1 MWPRMGGEI
10 VQQGF
15 QQCSTETMMHYA
27 TVRIWFIHLGYVL
40 KENSQGFIAE
50 SSNQFIKKRLQ
61 YVRVGSNLGGN
72 QAAYQLAEE
81 FEEHLVSP
89 LSGLEM
95 K

>member
-1 MWPRMGGEI
+1 MKQVIKPRLLLA
-10 VQQGF
+10 F
-15 QQCSTETMMHYA
+15 Q
-27 TVRIWFIHLGYVL
+27 IWFKHLGYVV
-40 KENSQGFIAE
+40 KDNGQGFIAK
-50 SSNQFIKKRLQ
+50 SSNRFIKKRLQ
-61 YVRVGSNLGGN
+61 YVRVDSDLGGN